1 MNLNFS
7 GPFYPTLD
15 RKMVIDF
22 SRPFSPH
29 FRAIVVPMEMSANMW
44 YFSQPYTDLVWILVG
59 ITIPVYI
66 VAMAVAYYL
75 YDGSVDLE
83 MLSGFVI
90 RNALSEQNSRIPEE
104 ELLYQKVLI
113 VTYLVFVFVMVQGY
127 AGSLTA
133 MLSKPYFAPPMK
145 TLEELLQQDEIPFVV
160 EVGTVTEHYMR
171 TSAPGSTY
179 KLLHEKAGTPPML
192 NLREKATLGCYSY
205 KAKVTGEEQ
214 VASFCSLNY
223 VWPMIA
229 MDFSRTG
236 KCNFYLIDEKIL
248 DYPVGA
254 AFQVSKIHM

>member
-1 MNLNFS
+1 MVL

-29 FRAIVVPMEMSANMW
+29 FRAVVVPIEKNANMW
-44 YFSQPYTDLVWILVG
+44 YISQPYTDVVWIIAL
-59 ITIPVYI
+59 ICIPIYIPV
-66 VAMAVAYYL
+66 MALAYYF
-75 YDGSVDLE
+75 YDGSVDME
-83 MLSGFVI
+83 RVSQFVI
-90 RNALSEQNSRIPEE
+90 RNALTEHYDVPDDK
-104 ELLYQKVLI
+104 LLFQKILI
-113 VTYLVFVFVMVQGY
+113 TTYLVFIFVMVQGY
-127 AGSLTA
+127 CGSLTA

-145 TLEELLQQDEIPFVV
+145 TLEELLHQDEIPFVV

-171 TSAPGSTY
+171 TSKEGTTM

-192 NLREKATLGCYSY
+192 NLKEKAGYGCYSY
-205 KAKVTGEEQ
+205 KAKMTGQEQ

-229 MDFSRTG
+229 HDFSMTG
-236 KCNFYLIDEKIL
+236 KCNFYLMDEKVL

-254 AFQVSKIHM
+254 AFQVSTIAKI